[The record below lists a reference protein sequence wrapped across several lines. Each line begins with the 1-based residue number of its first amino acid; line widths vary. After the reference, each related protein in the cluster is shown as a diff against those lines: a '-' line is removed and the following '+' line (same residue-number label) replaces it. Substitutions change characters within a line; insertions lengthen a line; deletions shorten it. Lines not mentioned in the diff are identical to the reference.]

1 MVILGAF
8 LLHVSGSAVT
18 IGWDELAFLAV
29 PAAIVL
35 TVGLLGRRG
44 DGGRTPEAP
53 TASEPPPPS
62 GRESTGQR
70 GQRRQRGAGKPAGQR
85 SSRRAAR

>member
-8 LLHVSGSAVT
+8 LLHVSGSTLT

-35 TVGLLGRRG
+35 AVGLVGRRG
-44 DGGRTPEAP
+44 DGGRKPESS
-53 TASEPPPPS
+53 TASEPPPQPV
-62 GRESTGQR
+62 RQATGQR
-70 GQRRQRGAGKPAGQR
+70 GQRKQRSAGKPAGQR
-85 SSRRAAR
+85 SARRAPR

>member
-35 TVGLLGRRG
+35 TVGLVGRRG
-44 DGGRTPEAP
+44 DGGRTPEEP
-53 TASEPPPPS
+53 TSSEQSPQPNRKP
-62 GRESTGQR
+62 TGQR
-70 GQRRQRGAGKPAGQR
+70 GQRRQRSAGMPAGQR
-85 SSRRAAR
+85 SNRRAAR

>member
-1 MVILGAF
+1 MVILGTL

-35 TVGLLGRRG
+35 TVGLVGRRG
-44 DGGRTPEAP
+44 DGGRKPEAP
-53 TASEPPPPS
+53 TFPELPPES
-62 GRESTGQR
+62 GRQSTEQR
-70 GQRRQRGAGKPAGQR
+70 GQRRQRSAGKSAGQR
-85 SSRRAAR
+85 SSRRTAR

>member
-1 MVILGAF
+1 MVVLGTL

-44 DGGRTPEAP
+44 DGERKPEAP
-53 TASEPPPPS
+53 TSPESPPEF
-62 GRESTGQR
+62 GRQATGQR
-70 GQRRQRGAGKPAGQR
+70 DQRRQHIAGKPAGQR
-85 SSRRAAR
+85 SSRRTAR

>member
-1 MVILGAF
+1 MVVLGTL

-35 TVGLLGRRG
+35 TVGLVGRRG
-44 DGGRTPEAP
+44 DGGRTPEEP
-53 TASEPPPPS
+53 TSPEQSPQP
-62 GRESTGQR
+62 GRQATGQR
-70 GQRRQRGAGKPAGQR
+70 GQRRQRSAGQPVGQR